1 MIRRNTQRQISSTS
15 NYDSRRLLPEEV
27 KIEDKVAT
35 SRHARRIKVG
45 DIKTLDRIFSLI
57 IKKMMQLVRQ

>member
-35 SRHARRIKVG
+35 SGHARRIKVG